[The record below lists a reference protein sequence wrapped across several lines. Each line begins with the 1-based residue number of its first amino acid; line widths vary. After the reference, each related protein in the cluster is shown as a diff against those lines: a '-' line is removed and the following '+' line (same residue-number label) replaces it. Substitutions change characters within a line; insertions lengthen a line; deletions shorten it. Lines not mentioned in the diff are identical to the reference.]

1 MSKEGQEDNLKDK
14 RGSQDY
20 SFEYQQ
26 YEQAISSDSDIED
39 YSIKQ
44 SLGKHA
50 QPYSHPYQRE
60 QSIPVNQSK
69 SSLPTRLNLHKKLM
83 EENQEQN
90 QMNSQRLNKILESES
105 DFNKSQNFNQQR
117 QITQASDLHP
127 LQKTSQF
134 GNKSIENQ
142 ESPLSFITS
151 TINYDYT
158 HNTPNENFSHQ
169 PHTISKSMLSEIMDR
184 DRIIIEKNKINQELQ
199 DKINDYEFLLL
210 KSTEELRKKQEEIE
224 LFKQQ
229 TYTNIT
235 QSNSQNDNK
244 SNQNSQLN
252 LQQQYILQQQG
263 LQTQINLNDN
273 QFNLQYSQKEMNPS
287 HLTTPQQLDS
297 TRKNSLSYQ
306 QQNDNLISVINKK
319 QEIINNIEYELKKK
333 DETIT
338 KAHEVIKKITAE
350 FSQIQHLN
358 QELTSTIE
366 KVKRKKQEYKKKY
379 QKAKQEIQEYIE
391 NVQQLQNQI
400 QQIHE
405 EKQTQNDQLYAFKD
419 QQIKKKETQITTL
432 QSEINLLQSELSK
445 SQLIL
450 KESQLLS
457 EENERLKQEIQSQ
470 LNEIQKLKDEI
481 KQNFLSHEQQVNQ
494 LKGEFQKTLNFYK
507 QNIKT
512 NDQQELQNTSNKYI
526 DDFTSTEFDNCQ
538 IVMTRPIKTSSTK
551 PKASQSQIKQ
561 IQQTDCTIDKKIY
574 DDCQKI
580 EQSVLMDTLNK
591 LILRNSY
598 INQMM
603 KREDLELKERTQNKI
618 TKLEDLDILIDKIN
632 QGIQKKDENINQLNQ
647 IIEKLYQRL
656 AIFKH
661 INEEVVKNFKELQ
674 KRFINSNETVSQN
687 ENLINDIQQQIQDYQ
702 LNERE
707 YFYQV
712 FDSTQDQLI
721 QLQSLQQSV
730 NEKRKMDSYLATY
743 LIAELDT
750 LIEQTEKYFESSNQE
765 NSKKS
770 NQNHNNAQN
779 NLVSNS
785 NLLPT
790 NQNLKYLIEIK
801 TNQLQKLIAQIQL
814 KNQEIQAEKV
824 QLTCK
829 IQDLESKLSDLV
841 LEKNEYSQFLQIEQ
855 KKNQDLSNQIEEIKT
870 QSKATLNTERSV
882 CENRIKYFENKNQE
896 LIQQYKQQFK
906 ELKFQTSKKQSMI
919 DQLSSYIDTSQ
930 NEIQESQRC
939 QIVQYDQKMK
949 RSQSANSLSQNQ
961 AKICKD
967 NKQDLSQF
975 KETLNTQNTNEL
987 EKTIKQNYQYKENV
1001 CLDLQNKENT
1011 QKISKN
1017 ENDFEESLKKN
1028 SQIKSIMKVNYHSK
1042 FQIKSQL
1049 KNKNKEYKEKMK
1061 QSFQKRVKELEAILK
1076 IVKEIVKGFDF
1087 SNFKYK
1093 INSSKKVKISDLSD
1107 VESKIQLYINYKN
1120 SLEKNPNL
1128 KDFIDDISQI
1138 INELYEQNY
1147 FFLTGEWSKIPL
1159 TMNASK
1165 MITLTQEE
1173 IQKQLTHKQ
1182 IQNNQEFQPILG
1194 SSKQNLLQM

>member
-1 MSKEGQEDNLKDK
+1 MKSRNSSLTSKEGQEDNLKDK

-26 YEQAISSDSDIED
+26 YEQAISSDSDNED
-39 YSIKQ
+39 YNIKQ
-44 SLGKHA
+44 SLGKHP
-50 QPYSHPYQRE
+50 QPHSHAYQRE
-60 QSIPVNQSK
+60 QSIPVNLSK
-69 SSLPTRLNLHKKLM
+69 SSLPTRLNLHRKLM

-90 QMNSQRLNKILESES
+90 QINSQRQYKVMESES
-105 DFNKSQNFNQQR
+105 DFNNSQNFNQQR
-117 QITQASDLHP
+117 QVTQVSDLHP

-224 LFKQQ
+224 SFKQQ
-229 TYTNIT
+229 TINHIT
-235 QSNSQNDNK
+235 QSNSSNDNK
-244 SNQNSQLN
+244 VNLNSQLN
-252 LQQQYILQQQG
+252 LQQQYMLQQQN
-263 LQTQINLNDN
+263 LQTQINPTDN
-273 QFNLQYSQKEMNPS
+273 QFNQQYSLKEINAS

-297 TRKNSLSYQ
+297 TRKSSLSYQ

-350 FSQIQHLN
+350 FSQIQNQN
-358 QELTSTIE
+358 QELIITVE

-391 NVQQLQNQI
+391 NLQQLQNQF
-400 QQIHE
+400 QQAHQ
-405 EKQTQNDQLYAFKD
+405 EKQAQNDSLYAFKD
-419 QQIKKKETQITTL
+419 QQIKKKETQITAL
-432 QSEINLLQSELSK
+432 QSEINLLQSEISK
-445 SQLIL
+445 NQLML
-450 KESQLLS
+450 KESQQLN
-457 EENERLKQEIQSQ
+457 EENEKLKQEIQNQ
-470 LNEIQKLKDEI
+470 INEIQKLKDET
-481 KQNFLSHEQQVNQ
+481 KQNLLNHDQQINQ

-507 QNIKT
+507 QNNTKV
-512 NDQQELQNTSNKYI
+512 NDSLEVQNTSNKYI
-526 DDFTSTEFDNCQ
+526 DDFTPTEFDNCQ
-538 IVMTRPIKTSSTK
+538 IVMTKPIKTSSTK
-551 PKASQSQIKQ
+551 PKFYQSQNKPQ
-561 IQQTDCTIDKKIY
+561 QQQQTDYTIDKKIY

-580 EQSVLMDTLNK
+580 EQSVLLDTLNK
-591 LILRNSY
+591 LIMRNSY
-598 INQMM
+598 ISQMM
-603 KREDLELKERTQNKI
+603 KREDQELKERTQNKI
-618 TKLEDLDILIDKIN
+618 TKFEDLDALIDKIN
-632 QGIQKKDENINQLNQ
+632 QGIQRKDENINQLNQ
-647 IIEKLYQRL
+647 TIEKLYQRL

-661 INEEVVKNFKELQ
+661 INEEVVKNFNELQ
-674 KRFINSNETVSQN
+674 KRFVSSNETLSQN

-712 FDSTQDQLI
+712 FDSSQDQLI
-721 QLQSLQQSV
+721 QLQNLQQNV
-730 NEKRKMDSYLATY
+730 NEKRKLDSYLATY

-750 LIEQTEKYFESSNQE
+750 LIEQVEKYSENSNQE
-765 NSKKS
+765 ASKKVTFNPNNS
-770 NQNHNNAQN
+770 QNSQVPNQNLMH
-779 NLVSNS
+779 
-785 NLLPT
+785 T
-790 NQNLKYLIEIK
+790 NQNLKYQIEFK
-801 TNQLQKLIAQIQL
+801 TTQLQKLIAQIQL
-814 KNQEIQAEKV
+814 KSQEIQAEKM
-824 QLTCK
+824 QLSSK
-829 IQDLESKLSDLV
+829 VQDLENKLTNLAQ
-841 LEKNEYSQFLQIEQ
+841 EKNEFTQFLQVEQ
-855 KKNQDLSNQIEEIKT
+855 KKNLELSSQIEEVKA
-870 QSKATLNTERSV
+870 QSQVTLNTERSV

-906 ELKFQTSKKQSMI
+906 ELKLQTSKKQSMI

-930 NEIQESQRC
+930 NEIQESQTNRC
-939 QIVQYDQKMK
+939 QFQQIQKMK
-949 RSQSANSLSQNQ
+949 RSQSANNLSHNQ
-961 AKICKD
+961 IKICKD
-967 NKQDLSQF
+967 QKHDSSSF
-975 KETLNTQNTNEL
+975 KETLNTQNTNEF
-987 EKTIKQNYQYKENV
+987 EKTIKQNCSYKENI

-1011 QKISKN
+1011 QRIQKN
-1017 ENDFEESLKKN
+1017 ENDFEELTKQKG
-1028 SQIKSIMKVNYHSK
+1028 QIKSITN
-1042 FQIKSQL
+1042 
-1049 KNKNKEYKEKMK
+1049 EYKEKMK

-1107 VESKIQLYINYKN
+1107 VESKIQLYINYQN
-1120 SLEKNPNL
+1120 SLQKNPNL
-1128 KDFIDDISQI
+1128 KDFIDDISSM

-1173 IQKQLTHKQ
+1173 IQKQLTNKYKQ
-1182 IQNNQEFQPILG
+1182 SNQEYQPILALC
-1194 SSKQNLLQM
+1194 KQNMLQK

>member
-1 MSKEGQEDNLKDK
+1 MKSRNSSLISKEGQEDNLKDK

-26 YEQAISSDSDIED
+26 YEQVISSDSDTED
-39 YSIKQ
+39 YNIKQ
-44 SLGKHA
+44 NLGIHA
-50 QPYSHPYQRE
+50 QPHSHPYQRE
-60 QSIPVNQSK
+60 QSIPLNQSK
-69 SSLPTRLNLHKKLM
+69 SSLPMRLNLHKKLM
-83 EENQEQN
+83 EDNQEQHLMN
-90 QMNSQRLNKILESES
+90 QQKQYKIMESES
-105 DFNKSQNFNQQR
+105 DFNNSQYFNQQR
-117 QITQASDLHP
+117 QITQVSDLHP

-134 GNKSIENQ
+134 GNKNIENQ

-158 HNTPNENFSHQ
+158 HNTTNENFSHQ

-229 TYTNIT
+229 TLNNIT
-235 QSNSQNDNK
+235 QSNYQIDNK
-244 SNQNSQLN
+244 TNYQIDNKTNQTNQLN
-252 LQQQYILQQQG
+252 LQQQYILQQQS
-263 LQTQINLNDN
+263 LQTQINPNENN
-273 QFNLQYSQKEMNPS
+273 QQYSQKEMNHS
-287 HLTTPQQLDS
+287 HLTTAQQLDS
-297 TRKNSLSYQ
+297 TRKSSLSYQ

-350 FSQIQHLN
+350 FSQIQHQN
-358 QELTSTIE
+358 QEFTNTVE

-379 QKAKQEIQEYIE
+379 QKAKLEIQEYIE
-391 NVQQLQNQI
+391 NLQQLQNQF
-400 QQIHE
+400 QVHQ
-405 EKQTQNDQLYAFKD
+405 EKQVQNDSLYAFKD
-419 QQIKKKETQITTL
+419 QQIKKKENQITSL

-445 SQLIL
+445 NSLVL
-450 KESQLLS
+450 KESQLLN
-457 EENERLKQEIQSQ
+457 EENEKLKQEIQNQ
-470 LNEIQKLKDEI
+470 LKEIQKLKDQI
-481 KQNFLSHEQQVNQ
+481 KQSLLSHEQQINQ

-512 NDQQELQNTSNKYI
+512 NDSQDLQNVSNKYA
-526 DDFTSTEFDNCQ
+526 DDFTPTEFDNCQ
-538 IVMTRPIKTSSTK
+538 IVMTKPIKTSSTK
-551 PKASQSQIKQ
+551 PKVYQSQSKPQ
-561 IQQTDCTIDKKIY
+561 QQTDSTIDKKIY

-580 EQSVLMDTLNK
+580 EQSILMDTLNK
-591 LILRNSY
+591 LLMRNAY

-603 KREDLELKERTQNKI
+603 RREDQELKERTQNKI
-618 TKLEDLDILIDKIN
+618 TKLEDLDVLIDKIN

-647 IIEKLYQRL
+647 TIEKLYQRL

-661 INEEVVKNFKELQ
+661 INEEVVKNFSELQ
-674 KRFINSNETVSQN
+674 KRFVSSNETISQN

-707 YFYQV
+707 YFYQI
-712 FDSTQDQLI
+712 FDSSQDQLI
-721 QLQSLQQSV
+721 QLQTLQQNV

-750 LIEQTEKYFESSNQE
+750 LIEQAEKYFENSNQE
-765 NSKKS
+765 TSKKS
-770 NQNHNNAQN
+770 SFNPNNSQN
-779 NLVSNS
+779 SFTPNS
-785 NLLPT
+785 NLIIA
-790 NQNLKYLIEIK
+790 NQNFKYQIEFK

-814 KNQEIQAEKV
+814 KNQETQAEKI
-824 QLTCK
+824 QLSSK
-829 IQDLESKLSDLV
+829 VQDLESKLSDFV
-841 LEKNEYSQFLQIEQ
+841 KEKNEFTQFLRIEQ
-855 KKNQDLSNQIEEIKT
+855 KKNQDLSYQIDEIKA
-870 QSKATLNTERSV
+870 QSQITLNTERSV

-896 LIQQYKQQFK
+896 LIQQFKQQFK
-906 ELKFQTSKKQSMI
+906 ELKLQTSKKQNMI

-930 NEIQESQRC
+930 NEIQESQSHRY
-939 QIVQYDQKMK
+939 QVQHDQKMK
-949 RSQSANSLSQNQ
+949 RSQSANSLSHNQ
-961 AKICKD
+961 VEICKD
-967 NKQDLSQF
+967 QKQDSSSF
-975 KETLNTQNTNEL
+975 KIKIFNTNEF
-987 EKTIKQNYQYKENV
+987 EKTIKQNCLYKENV
-1001 CLDLQNKENT
+1001 CLELQNKEST
-1011 QKISKN
+1011 QKIQKN
-1017 ENDFEESLKKN
+1017 ENDAEEFPKKN
-1028 SQIKSIMKVNYHSK
+1028 SQIKSIV
-1042 FQIKSQL
+1042 
-1049 KNKNKEYKEKMK
+1049 KEYKEKMK

-1093 INSSKKVKISDLSD
+1093 INSSKKVKMSDLSD
-1107 VESKIQLYINYKN
+1107 VEQKIQLYINYQN
-1120 SLEKNPNL
+1120 SLQKNPNL
-1128 KDFIDDISQI
+1128 KDFIDDISQM

-1173 IQKQLTHKQ
+1173 IQKQLTNKYKQ
-1182 IQNNQEFQPILG
+1182 SNQEYQPILG
-1194 SSKQNLLQM
+1194 LCKQNLQQK